1 MNKRKILG
9 ILIPLTNIPLFLWN
23 LWQTIMEL
31 RLGMKIIQIEFFES
45 LLLLIT
51 TLGLSFFIPRMFPVY
66 KTEYFLG
73 SNAIKLS
80 RFLRG
85 ETKIAI
91 KDIERVELFMRLD
104 KEISEDAKKYA
115 IDSSANLRKA
125 GFKFKDYT
133 NAEDIIL
140 NLFSGEEIYMISPE
154 KPKTLIKELKKRNK
168 KLSAKIV
175 ELHRRGKR
183 IQELGSK

>member
-1 MNKRKILG
+1 MTKRKILG
-9 ILIPLTNIPLFLWN
+9 ILIPLVNVPLFFWN
-23 LWQTIMEL
+23 LWQTIMEIK
-31 RLGMKIIQIEFFES
+31 LGMKVNQIEFFEN

-73 SNAIKLS
+73 KNSIKLS

-85 ETKIAI
+85 DVKIDI
-91 KDIERVELFMRLD
+91 KEVERVELFMRLD
-104 KEISEDAKKYA
+104 KEISEDAEKYA
-115 IDSSANLRKA
+115 MDSSANLRKA

-140 NLFSGEEIYMISPE
+140 NLFSGEKIYMISPE
-154 KPKTLIKELKKRNK
+154 KPKTMIKELKKRNK

-183 IQELGSK
+183 IQELGAK